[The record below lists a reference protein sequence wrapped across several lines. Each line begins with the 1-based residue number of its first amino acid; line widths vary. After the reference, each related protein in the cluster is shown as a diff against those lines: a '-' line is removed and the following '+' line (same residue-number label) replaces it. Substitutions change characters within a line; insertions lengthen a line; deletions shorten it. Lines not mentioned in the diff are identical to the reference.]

1 MDAYRLVLADDHP
14 LVRQG
19 IRRIIEEIS
28 GLAVVGEAGDGFELL
43 RVLEKASPDM
53 AIVDISMPNCNGI
66 DAVREIKRSHPHI
79 KLLILTMHDE
89 IDFFHEAVAAGAD
102 GYLLKQETD
111 NQLLAAIGK
120 IRTGKTFLS
129 PRLADLLGEELITV
143 CRNAQK
149 PPDQILSTR
158 EKQVLQLV
166 IRGKSSK
173 DIAEILFISF
183 RTVERHRENIMKKL
197 NVKKLADLITYV
209 IRKKIV

>member
-43 RVLEKASPDM
+43 WVLEKASPDM

-129 PRLADLLGEELITV
+129 PRLADQLGEELITV

>member
-209 IRKKIV
+209 IRKNIV